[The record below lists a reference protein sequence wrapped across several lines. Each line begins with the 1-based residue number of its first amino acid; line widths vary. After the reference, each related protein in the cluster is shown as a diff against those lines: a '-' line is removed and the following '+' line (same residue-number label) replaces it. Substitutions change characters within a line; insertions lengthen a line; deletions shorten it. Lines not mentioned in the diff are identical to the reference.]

1 MTKEGCN
8 NMHHWSAMLF
18 IFYCLKKK
26 KVDGLTTDLI
36 RETRSVASY
45 LRVVI
50 VIGKI
55 KVNCYVRNHCCAN
68 QIHINIIDPLGLIS
82 DNCSTEYRLTP

>member
-8 NMHHWSAMLF
+8 NMHHWSAMLL

-36 RETRSVASY
+36 RETRSVAMGETI
-45 LRVVI
+45 VVQTI
-50 VIGKI
+50 F
-55 KVNCYVRNHCCAN
+55 
-68 QIHINIIDPLGLIS
+68 
-82 DNCSTEYRLTP
+82 T